1 MVVVLT
7 STPWLFQNN
16 INLRNSGP
24 VVFES
29 EYFPDP
35 PLNVVLVEPE
45 IPPNTGNVGRL
56 CVATASKL
64 HLVEPLGFDLDEK
77 RLRRA
82 GMDYWDDL
90 DLTIWP
96 SFDKLRS
103 SLDDERAN
111 FWFFTTR
118 AKKFISDV
126 KFKAGDYLVFG
137 RETKGLPMSLI
148 EREVENCVRI
158 PMVST
163 ARSLNLATSVGIGI
177 YGALGSM

>member
-7 STPWLFQNN
+7 STLWLFHNS
-16 INLRNSGP
+16 INLRNSGS

-29 EYFPDP
+29 ELFPDP

-56 CVATASKL
+56 CVATGSKL

-96 SFDKLRS
+96 SFDELR
-103 SLDDERAN
+103 L
-111 FWFFTTR
+111 
-118 AKKFISDV
+118 
-126 KFKAGDYLVFG
+126 
-137 RETKGLPMSLI
+137 SLI
-148 EREVENCVRI
+148 HI
-158 PMVST
+158 
-163 ARSLNLATSVGIGI
+163 
-177 YGALGSM
+177 